1 MQELPKVE
9 FAFPGPWRDELV
21 AAVLSGAKTSTTG
34 LEIEY
39 LRDME
44 PLSVVGQR
52 FVVVDSA
59 DQPVAII
66 ETTEVRVVRVG
77 DIDLAHAVD
86 EGEGYD
92 SVAAWRAGHE
102 RFWHGDEFRAYLGDP
117 AFTVNDDTIAVTE
130 RFKVVER
137 L

>member
-9 FAFPGPWRDELV
+9 FAFPGPL
-21 AAVLSGAKTSTTG
+21 
-34 LEIEY
+34 
-39 LRDME
+39 
-44 PLSVVGQR
+44 
-52 FVVVDSA
+52 
-59 DQPVAII
+59 
-66 ETTEVRVVRVG
+66 
-77 DIDLAHAVD
+77 
-86 EGEGYD
+86 
-92 SVAAWRAGHE
+92 RAGHE